1 MRRADATEVRE
12 LVLLGTLLVFIAGLC
27 LQPISESD
35 LFFRLK
41 VGSEI
46 LARHALLSRNLFSF
60 TAPDHPDLDLSWGF
74 EVAAAL
80 IFGVGGFPAVVAAKA
95 MFIVA
100 TFAALF
106 ALCRRRGAGALSTT
120 AALATAALV
129 MRDRFVERPHV
140 ASFAGEVL
148 VLAAIQALPLPGVWS
163 WRRRAVFCL
172 AMIAWANLHAG
183 IFTGVFIALLAALG
197 FWAGSRGGHRLAQRT
212 LVLAGAI
219 TVAVAVTPVGPLG
232 LARYLRLHL
241 ILPRIHAIDEFRAAT
256 WRSDWPFILLVA
268 AATVLS
274 LLPSWVARCRLAQR
288 RAPPGIP
295 AAPAPTPTLAPRLF
309 ELFPAGGMVVLGM
322 TSVRFAADAAL
333 ITAPLLA
340 LGLTVLVEQLPP
352 LRWWRSRP
360 GSTAAT
366 ALVVAGVLALTV
378 FPRVADARAGRRFID
393 LDLDVTATAL
403 PLEALRFVEANG
415 LRERMYN
422 DFEIGS
428 YLLFEGYPRY
438 RVFVDPRLP
447 AYPEEMHRLLGSF
460 DLDRAAWGAA
470 MDRYGVQTALLAYAG
485 INRRVAWWDPDQW
498 ALVFRAADSRV
509 FVRRREQWRALIAAH
524 EVPATFEFSVEQGA
538 TTLPLDVRPK
548 LSPVTDCEWQR
559 RLGELVFEL
568 DSGRTE
574 RAQGYFERSLAVAG
588 CLAPGAESATA
599 AWLGALEIQTPDP
612 AHALTHLDRALALA
626 PDDTRTRANRATALE
641 RLGRRGDAAAD
652 WAAVALQARGTP
664 IGKAAAVRAH
674 QLAGPTSLSQ

>member
-1 MRRADATEVRE
+1 
-12 LVLLGTLLVFIAGLC
+12 LLVFIAGLC

-80 IFGVGGFPAVVAAKA
+80 IFGGGGFPAVVAAKA
-95 MFIVA
+95 FFIVA

-140 ASFAGEVL
+140 ASFAGEVV
-148 VLAAIQALPLPGVWS
+148 VLAAIQALPLSGVWS
-163 WRRRAVFCL
+163 CRRRAAFCL
-172 AMIAWANLHAG
+172 AMITWANLHAG
-183 IFTGVFIALLAALG
+183 IFVGVFMALAVAVG
-197 FWAGSRGGHRLAQRT
+197 FRAGSRDGHRLAWRA
-212 LVLAGAI
+212 LLLGG
-219 TVAVAVTPVGPLG
+219 AVAAAAALTPVGPAG

-241 ILPRIHAIDEFRAAT
+241 VLPRLHAIDEFRAAT

-274 LLPSWVARCRLAQR
+274 LFSAWGARWRLTQR

-295 AAPAPTPTLAPRLF
+295 PAAPTSTRAPRLF

-340 LGLTVLVEQLPP
+340 LGLTSLAEQLPP

-485 INRRVAWWDPDQW
+485 VNRRAAWWDPDQW

-524 EVPATFEFSVEQGA
+524 EVPATFEFSV
-538 TTLPLDVRPK
+538 
-548 LSPVTDCEWQR
+548 
-559 RLGELVFEL
+559 
-568 DSGRTE
+568 
-574 RAQGYFERSLAVAG
+574 
-588 CLAPGAESATA
+588 
-599 AWLGALEIQTPDP
+599 
-612 AHALTHLDRALALA
+612 
-626 PDDTRTRANRATALE
+626 
-641 RLGRRGDAAAD
+641 
-652 WAAVALQARGTP
+652 
-664 IGKAAAVRAH
+664 
-674 QLAGPTSLSQ
+674 